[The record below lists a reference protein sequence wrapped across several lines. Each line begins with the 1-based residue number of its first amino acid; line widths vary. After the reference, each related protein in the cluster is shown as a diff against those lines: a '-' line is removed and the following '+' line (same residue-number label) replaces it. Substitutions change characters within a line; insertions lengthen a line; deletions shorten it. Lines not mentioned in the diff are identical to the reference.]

1 MDIKLF
7 CVDCDGTL
15 TDGKYHITEDGK
27 VSKSFFTRDFYALG
41 ELAKKGI
48 QVFVATSSKAG
59 IINKK
64 AMRLPYIL
72 NIIAGVSD
80 KKKAIDDFL
89 AVWGATWDNVAYI
102 GDAENDMECMKLAGL
117 TCCPHDAIPKI
128 QGVADFTSKYDG
140 GNGAVWE
147 FANYVLKLK
156 NNKEDECDKSNGII
170 TFPDPA

>member
-7 CVDCDGTL
+7 ITDVDGTL

-48 QVFVATSSKAG
+48 QVFAATSSKAG
-59 IINKK
+59 IIRKK
-64 AMRLPYIL
+64 AMKLPYIL
-72 NIIAGVSD
+72 TILAGVSD
-80 KKKAIDDFL
+80 KKGVIGDFL
-89 AVWGATWDNVAYI
+89 SAGNITWENVAFI
-102 GDAENDMECMKLAGL
+102 GDAENDLECMKVAGL
-117 TCCPHDAIPKI
+117 TCCPKDAIPDVKN
-128 QGVADFTSKYDG
+128 VVDFVSEYDG

-156 NNKEDECDKSNGII
+156 KGNVDNGNK
-170 TFPDPA
+170 T